1 MRAVAEVKAKQEKLM
16 KEVPKINMA
25 PLVPKEEEESD
36 SETLKD
42 VLALPGDLL
51 DTDLVNT
58 IMNADDDELTKNA
71 GSLEGLAG
79 NADSRG
85 LGAGVIALVLDSQ
98 LPEDQDIDTLGS
110 SSSTK
115 DTKDEFTDILGTNFN
130 IEAIPNINSKDV
142 EDIFKVSFVFP
153 HHFFSS

>member
-1 MRAVAEVKAKQEKLM
+1 MRAVAEIRAKQDKSKDSPSSSTKLN
-16 KEVPKINMA
+16 IAA

-71 GSLEGLAG
+71 GSLEGLA
-79 NADSRG
+79 
-85 LGAGVIALVLDSQ
+85 DSQ

-115 DTKDEFTDILGTNFN
+115 DTKDEFTDILGSNFN

-142 EDIFKVSFVFP
+142 EDIFKVSGAQNSGLTYKLLIVLGCFD
-153 HHFFSS
+153 

>member
-1 MRAVAEVKAKQEKLM
+1 MRAVAEMRAKQDKSKDSPSSSAKLN
-16 KEVPKINMA
+16 IAA
-25 PLVPKEEEESD
+25 PLIPKEEEESD

-71 GSLEGLAG
+71 GSLEGLA
-79 NADSRG
+79 
-85 LGAGVIALVLDSQ
+85 DSQ

-115 DTKDEFTDILGTNFN
+115 DTKDEFTDILGSNFN

-142 EDIFKVSFVFP
+142 EDIFKVST
-153 HHFFSS
+153 